1 MRIAGSILVA
11 ITLLLGAFAAQA
23 DAPAVSSEQLLAK
36 ALQASMVEVE
46 LGKLAQ
52 QNAESTG
59 VNALGVRLQRD
70 HARIGKVLAAVS
82 RDKGMVVPTSL
93 ESGQQAQIAAL
104 STKRGAEFDAAY
116 VDQMVANHDAAVVL
130 YTALSECDDLVL
142 SRLAKRALPILR
154 EDQRL
159 AGTYEKL
166 SPTAGVQPAV
176 ASK

>member
-11 ITLLLGAFAAQA
+11 ITLLTGAGAALA
-23 DAPAVSSEQLLAK
+23 DVPATSSEQLLAK

-52 QNAESTG
+52 QNAQSTG

-70 HARIGKVLAAVS
+70 HARIGKILTAIS
-82 RDKGMVVPTSL
+82 RERGMVVPVSL
-93 ESGQQAQIAAL
+93 ESVQQAQVEAL
-104 STKRGAEFDAAY
+104 SAKRGAEFDTAY
-116 VDQMVANHDAAVVL
+116 VDQMVTNHDAAVVL
-130 YTALSECDDLVL
+130 YTALSECDDPVL

-166 SPTAGVQPAV
+166 SPSEGVQPI

>member
-11 ITLLLGAFAAQA
+11 ITLLTGAGTALA
-23 DAPAVSSEQLLAK
+23 DVPGVSSSEQLLAK
-36 ALQASMVEVE
+36 ALQVSMVEVE

-70 HARIGKVLAAVS
+70 HARIGKILAAIS
-82 RDKGMVVPTSL
+82 RDKGLVVPVSL
-93 ESGQQAQIAAL
+93 ESGQRAQVEAL
-104 STKRGAEFDAAY
+104 SGKRGADFDAAY
-116 VDQMVANHDAAVVL
+116 VDQMVSNHDAAVVL
-130 YTALSECDDLVL
+130 YTALSQCDDPVL

-166 SPTAGVQPAV
+166 SSSDVVQPV